1 MRTIL
6 IVDQQVVPSI
16 FRQGTESSFWK
27 ELEKK
32 TNKKRKQVTANIL
45 GLPKGTKSTLV
56 IFYSEV
62 SPSPKGLTC
71 RLFGLIDRKST
82 NIFFP
87 KSPLFVSL
95 YEGDLWATGM
105 S

>member
-6 IVDQQVVPSI
+6 K
-16 FRQGTESSFWK
+16 RTG
-27 ELEKK
+27 KK
-32 TNKKRKQVTANIL
+32 KQTKKRKQVTANIL
-45 GLPKGTKSTLV
+45 GLPKGAKSTLV

-62 SPSPKGLTC
+62 SPTPKGLTG
-71 RLFGLIDRKST
+71 RLSGLVDRTST

-87 KSPLFVSL
+87 KSPLFVPL